1 MAKTGTIASVILGA
15 SIGVALV
22 KYYTMTEEEREA
34 FWKKIKNIAED
45 LLDDA
50 ENTVEKVEAY
60 FEEIKSK
67 GENNLVEKLYVV
79 RKMLKDLFKIEE
91 TFL

>member
-1 MAKTGTIASVILGA
+1 MAKTSTIASIILGA

-22 KYYTMTEEEREA
+22 KYYTMTEEERET
-34 FWKKIKNIAED
+34 FWVRLKNIAED

-60 FEEIKSK
+60 IDEMKSK

-79 RKMLKDLFKIEE
+79 KKMLRDLFKMEE
-91 TFL
+91 TFM